1 MGDDHVRIWTGDRFQ
16 LLEGSLSRFGWW
28 LHIHI
33 RMGGSAR
40 VRLLTFWNASRDLQ
54 KSFLHN
60 WRFFFFSSSL
70 TYCWVSF
77 FVSEQH
83 LLCRESRCVSVCVC
97 VFVCVY
103 TPKYFCV
110 YFHEPIQIQRVLVCW
125 HLYYVCQWIPGFKC
139 WRLTVHGDDLHHH
152 LQQYAY
158 YIRWRSA
165 AEGPFLRSKAGACAH
180 MGLGVEL
187 CDTLLASHQGQGS
200 GQGRQTTY
208 RLG

>member
-60 WRFFFFSSSL
+60 WRFFFLLFSDILLSQFL
-70 TYCWVSF
+70 CERAASF
-77 FVSEQH
+77 MQRKSV
-83 LLCRESRCVSVCVC
+83 CVCVC

-187 CDTLLASHQGQGS
+187 CDIASRTGL
-200 GQGRQTTY
+200 RA
-208 RLG
+208 R